1 MLILKLWVRVNFWSP
16 FCFDDADLFF
26 SATAIETSPK
36 QVAIHL
42 ALSAYASLSKKQQP
56 NSPLA
61 LTVESLT
68 AEAQILLP
76 PSTTLPEEFE
86 YAVGE
91 VYVYIN
97 LYVSLQPYLLK
108 DTISVRAPN
117 ADLPNTA
124 AFLGGLV
131 AQETIKMITHQYIPI
146 NGFCVIDLVESWTG
160 LL

>member
-1 MLILKLWVRVNFWSP
+1 M
-16 FCFDDADLFF
+16 F
-26 SATAIETSPK
+26 SAVAIETSPK

-42 ALSAYASLSKKQQP
+42 ALSAYASLTKKQQP
-56 NSPLA
+56 NRPLA
-61 LTVESLT
+61 LTVESLM

-76 PSTTLPEEFE
+76 PGAILPEEFD
-86 YAVGE
+86 YTVGE
-91 VYVYIN
+91 VYVYYII
-97 LYVSLQPYLLK
+97 LYHYYYFLSPFDLVT
-108 DTISVRAPN
+108 DTIFLKYSFRAPN

-146 NGFCVIDLVESWTG
+146 KGFCVIDLVESWTG

>member
-1 MLILKLWVRVNFWSP
+1 MMTL
-16 FCFDDADLFF
+16 DLF
-26 SATAIETSPK
+26 SVTAIETSPK

-42 ALSAYASLSKKQQP
+42 ALSAYASLAKKQRP
-56 NSPLA
+56 NAPLA
-61 LTVESLT
+61 LSVASLT
-68 AEAQILLP
+68 AEAQSLLP

-91 VYVYIN
+91 VYVYI
-97 LYVSLQPYLLK
+97 LKLSSVFSLFDSVTKRGYRF
-108 DTISVRAPN
+108 SVRAPN

>member
-1 MLILKLWVRVNFWSP
+1 V
-16 FCFDDADLFF
+16 
-26 SATAIETSPK
+26 TAIETSSK

-42 ALSAYASLSKKQQP
+42 ALSAYALLSKKQQP
-56 NSPLA
+56 HFPLA

-68 AEAQILLP
+68 AEAQSLLP

-91 VYVYIN
+91 VYVYLII
-97 LYVSLQPYLLK
+97 YDSLFDPV
-108 DTISVRAPN
+108 TERMTFSVRAPN

-131 AQETIKMITHQYIPI
+131 AQETIKMISISLSTDS
-146 NGFCVIDLVESWTG
+146 VL
-160 LL
+160 